1 MPPEEGE
8 KSAGEFLFNCGM
20 FHDAGKLYFLD
31 TINLF
36 AGSLF
41 SEEFDLIKLH
51 PVMGW
56 ELLNKRESTKPYAE
70 AALYHHLW
78 YDEKGGYPREYTYK
92 GNDNAILYQI
102 ITCADCL
109 DAATD
114 SVGRAYSSGK
124 NFDDMLAD
132 LRCNSGRMFNPDL
145 VKLFD
150 SEKLQKK
157 VRELITV
164 EREQLYLDV
173 FGKNVELI
181 L

>member
-1 MPPEEGE
+1 MRTIQGYLGE
-8 KSAGEFLFNCGM
+8 IPVSE
-20 FHDAGKLYFLD
+20 
-31 TINLF
+31 I
-36 AGSLF
+36 
-41 SEEFDLIKLH
+41 SEEFDLIRLH
-51 PVMGW
+51 PRMEW
-56 ELLNKRESTKPYAE
+56 ELLNKRESTRPYAE

-78 YDEKGGYPREYTYK
+78 YDEKGGYPREYTFK

-124 NFDDMLAD
+124 NSDDMLAD

-150 SEKLQKK
+150 SENLQEK
-157 VRELITV
+157 VRSLITKKAADSLRSQV
-164 EREQLYLDV
+164 
-173 FGKNVELI
+173 KK
-181 L
+181 

>member
-1 MPPEEGE
+1 MI
-8 KSAGEFLFNCGM
+8 K
-20 FHDAGKLYFLD
+20 HDKTILD
-31 TINLF
+31 K
-36 AGSLF
+36 
-41 SEEFDLIKLH
+41 EVDLIKLH

-114 SVGRAYSSGK
+114 SVVRAYSI
-124 NFDDMLAD
+124 
-132 LRCNSGRMFNPDL
+132 R
-145 VKLFD
+145 
-150 SEKLQKK
+150 EK
-157 VRELITV
+157 
-164 EREQLYLDV
+164 
-173 FGKNVELI
+173 F
-181 L
+181 